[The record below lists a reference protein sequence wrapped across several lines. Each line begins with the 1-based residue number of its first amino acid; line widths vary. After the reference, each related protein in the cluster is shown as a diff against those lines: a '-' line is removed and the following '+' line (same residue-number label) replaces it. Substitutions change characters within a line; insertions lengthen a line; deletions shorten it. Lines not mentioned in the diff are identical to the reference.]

1 MNGHI
6 IPGTP
11 IAVDFWRSR
20 DCPSVKFF
28 FLSHLHGDH
37 TVGLSSSWQHNIYC
51 SEITSKLLINK
62 YSVREE
68 LVHPLEIGRNHIMY
82 LDEEKQEQM
91 VVNLIDANHCPG
103 SVMFLFEGYFGKVLY
118 TGDFRYTDLMFTQT
132 PLSNCSNIDV
142 LFLDN
147 TYCAPECVFPPR
159 EEAVEQ
165 IIALIQANR
174 DHRIVIG
181 MRQLGKEDLLVKIAL
196 KFQEWISV
204 PLAMYRTAEILGLQ
218 DVFCVDDMDCQIR
231 IVPFH
236 TVTRSSVIGWNEFEP
251 TLAILPTSLYIG
263 LGSTPYIDSPNIH
276 IVPYSDH
283 SSFEEI
289 CNFVR
294 RIQPKHIRPIV
305 NERKRGGIFGKL
317 TDRSDLSCLHKY
329 LSKQPDN
336 TYTIPS
342 SVKRFMSLP
351 LATSIS
357 KVSRQKKQCGN
368 KISSIRKRRSVSLG
382 VEYES
387 PQKVELNESCKEFES
402 KLNEIK
408 NSFKKVQQI
417 KPNLSEVGMSI
428 KQNEKSNKNIS
439 KSSSCKN
446 NETVKDFNIRQ
457 DDGNNYHFV
466 DSVTNLSESDKLDEV
481 NSVKKFSPI
490 IEKKWKHKVTI
501 DKSPVSSVVYKQN
514 NLDTFVKST
523 SKHTINKIGDI
534 SIGQSTCDTW
544 MKSKS
549 TCLENNN
556 RNVESPSC
564 SFHDKILKVKSDNFS
579 DKTKCSIDSSPVSLR
594 ESNDILEYEQVH
606 MIPLKPLNVKRSAPV
621 TPELCVIPI
630 KIKRM
635 RQSSDDNDIT
645 PLKKF

>member
-1 MNGHI
+1 MNGHV

-11 IAVDFWRSR
+11 IAVDFWRNR
-20 DCPSVKFF
+20 DCPSAKFF

-62 YSVREE
+62 YNVREE

-118 TGDFRYTDLMFTQT
+118 TGDFRYTDLMFTET
-132 PLSNCSNIDV
+132 SLSNCSNIDL

-147 TYCAPECVFPPR
+147 TYCAPECVFPSR
-159 EEAVEQ
+159 EEAADQ

-174 DHRIVIG
+174 DHRIIIG

-236 TVTRSSVIGWNEFEP
+236 TVTRSSVIGWNDFEP

-263 LGSTPYIDSPNIH
+263 LGSTPYVDSPNIH
-276 IVPYSDH
+276 TVPYSDH

-294 RIQPKHIRPIV
+294 RIQPKRIHPIV

-317 TDRSDLSCLHKY
+317 ADRSDLSCLHKY

-336 TYTIPS
+336 RYTIPS

-357 KVSRQKKQCGN
+357 KVSRQKKQCSN
-368 KISSIRKRRSVSLG
+368 KISSVRKRQSVSLG
-382 VEYES
+382 VVYES

-402 KLNEIK
+402 QLNEIK
-408 NSFKKVQQI
+408 NSFKKAQQI
-417 KPNLSEVGMSI
+417 KPNLSEVEMSG
-428 KQNEKSNKNIS
+428 KKNEKSNKNIS

-466 DSVTNLSESDKLDEV
+466 DSLTNLSESDKLDEV
-481 NSVKKFSPI
+481 NSVKIDKFSPI
-490 IEKKWKHKVTI
+490 IENKSKHKVTI
-501 DKSPVSSVVYKQN
+501 DKSPVSSVVLKQN

-523 SKHTINKIGDI
+523 SKHTILNKTGDI
-534 SIGQSTCDTW
+534 SIKQNTHDAS

-556 RNVESPSC
+556 GNVVSPSC

-579 DKTKCSIDSSPVSLR
+579 DKTKCSTDSSPVSLK
-594 ESNDILEYEQVH
+594 ESNNIPEYEKVH
-606 MIPLKPLNVKRSAPV
+606 MIPLKPLNMKRSAPV
-621 TPELCVIPI
+621 TSEWCVIPVNC
-630 KIKRM
+630 KR
-635 RQSSDDNDIT
+635 RRYSSGDNE
-645 PLKKF
+645 

>member
-1 MNGHI
+1 MNGHV

-11 IAVDFWRSR
+11 IAVDFWRNR
-20 DCPSVKFF
+20 DCPSAKFF

-62 YSVREE
+62 YNVREE

-118 TGDFRYTDLMFTQT
+118 TGDFRYTDLMFTET
-132 PLSNCSNIDV
+132 SLSNCSNIDLV
-142 LFLDN
+142 FLDN
-147 TYCAPECVFPPR
+147 TYCAPECVFPSR
-159 EEAVEQ
+159 EEAADQ

-174 DHRIVIG
+174 DHRIIIG

-236 TVTRSSVIGWNEFEP
+236 TVTRSSVIGWNDFEP

-263 LGSTPYIDSPNIH
+263 LGSTPYVDSPNIH
-276 IVPYSDH
+276 TVPYSDH

-294 RIQPKHIRPIV
+294 RIQPKRIHPIV

-317 TDRSDLSCLHKY
+317 ADRSDLSCLHKY

-336 TYTIPS
+336 RYTIPS

-368 KISSIRKRRSVSLG
+368 KISFVRKRQSVSLG
-382 VEYES
+382 VVYES

-402 KLNEIK
+402 QLNEIK

-417 KPNLSEVGMSI
+417 KPNLSEVEMSG
-428 KQNEKSNKNIS
+428 KQIEKSNKNIS
-439 KSSSCKN
+439 KSSCKN

-466 DSVTNLSESDKLDEV
+466 DSLTNLSESDKLDEV
-481 NSVKKFSPI
+481 NSVKIDKFSPI
-490 IEKKWKHKVTI
+490 IENKSKHKVTI
-501 DKSPVSSVVYKQN
+501 DKSPVSSVVLKQN

-523 SKHTINKIGDI
+523 SKHTILNKTGDI
-534 SIGQSTCDTW
+534 SIKQNTHDAS

-556 RNVESPSC
+556 GNVVSPSC

-579 DKTKCSIDSSPVSLR
+579 DKTKCSTDSSPVSFK
-594 ESNDILEYEQVH
+594 ESNNIPEYEKVH
-606 MIPLKPLNVKRSAPV
+606 MIPLKPLNMKRSAPV
-621 TPELCVIPI
+621 TSEWCVIPVNC
-630 KIKRM
+630 KR
-635 RQSSDDNDIT
+635 RRYSSGDNE
-645 PLKKF
+645 

>member
-11 IAVDFWRSR
+11 IAVDFWKTR
-20 DCPSVKFF
+20 DCQSVKFF

-62 YSVREE
+62 YSIREE

-118 TGDFRYTDLMFTQT
+118 TGDFRFTELMFTNT
-132 PLSNCSNIDV
+132 PLSNCSNIDL

-147 TYCAPECVFPPR
+147 TYCAPECVFPTR
-159 EEAVEQ
+159 EEAVDQ
-165 IIALIQANR
+165 LLALIQANI

-204 PLAMYRTAEILGLQ
+204 PLAMYRTAEILGLE
-218 DVFCVDDMDCQIR
+218 DVFCVDDMDCKIR

-236 TVTRSSVIGWNEFEP
+236 TVTRSSVIGWNDFEP

-263 LGSTPYIDSPNIH
+263 LGSTPYVDSPNIH

-289 CNFVR
+289 CNFVK
-294 RIQPKHIRPIV
+294 RIQPKHIHPII
-305 NERKRGGIFGKL
+305 NERKRGGIFGRL
-317 TDRSDLSCLHKY
+317 ADRSDLSGLHKY

-336 TYTIPS
+336 KYTIPS

-351 LATSIS
+351 LVTSIS
-357 KVSRQKKQCGN
+357 KVSRKKKRDN
-368 KISSIRKRRSVSLG
+368 KISRVRKRQNVSLG
-382 VEYES
+382 VVYES
-387 PQKVELNESCKEFES
+387 PQKTELDESCKEFES
-402 KLNEIK
+402 QLNKIK

-417 KPNLSEVGMSI
+417 KPNLSEVEMCE
-428 KQNEKSNKNIS
+428 KQNEKTKKTIS

-446 NETVKDFNIRQ
+446 SETLKDSNIRE
-457 DDGNNYHFV
+457 DDVNDYHFV
-466 DSVTNLSESDKLDEV
+466 DSFTNLSENDKLDEV
-481 NSVKKFSPI
+481 NSVKLNKYSPI
-490 IEKKWKHKVTI
+490 VESKRIHKVTVH
-501 DKSPVSSVVYKQN
+501 KSPVSSVVYKQK

-523 SKHTINKIGDI
+523 LKHTINTIGDV
-534 SIGQSTCDTW
+534 SLRQNTDDTCK
-544 MKSKS
+544 KSKS
-549 TCLENNN
+549 TCFENNN
-556 RNVESPSC
+556 RNIASPSC
-564 SFHDKILKVKSDNFS
+564 SFQIKILKVKSDNFS
-579 DKTKCSIDSSPVSLR
+579 DKTKCSTDSSTVSLK
-594 ESNDILEYEQVH
+594 ESH
-606 MIPLKPLNVKRSAPV
+606 MIPLKPLNMKRSVPV
-621 TPELCVIPI
+621 TPDLSIIPV
-630 KIKRM
+630 KCQRM
-635 RQSSDDNDIT
+635 RYSSDANNI
-645 PLKKF
+645 PL